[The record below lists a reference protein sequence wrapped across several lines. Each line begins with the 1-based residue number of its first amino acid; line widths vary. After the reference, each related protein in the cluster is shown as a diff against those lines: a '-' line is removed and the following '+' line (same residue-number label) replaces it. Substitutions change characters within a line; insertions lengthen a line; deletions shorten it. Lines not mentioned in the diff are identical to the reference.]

1 MTLSACQ
8 LTLGYQSNIIIPSV
22 SLTLNAGEITCLV
35 GANGCGKSTLL
46 KALAGVLKPRQGTI
60 TLKGKPLRDWPKKA
74 IAKEIAFLPQDPI
87 APDNI
92 SVYQLVSH
100 GRFAYQGLLGK
111 VTQKD
116 VDAIETALKLTGM
129 TKYKHRSFN
138 HLSGGEKQ
146 RGWLA
151 LCIAQQAKLLLLDE
165 PTTYLDIGHQYEILT
180 LLRELNQQQQLTIA
194 MVLHDIN
201 QASQFS
207 DRIVTLQDGNI
218 IADDTPIN
226 AVNEKMMMNVFGI
239 DVEMQTRRDG
249 NKIYPLAIPLGAR

>member
-1 MTLSACQ
+1 MTLSAYQ

-22 SLTLNAGEITCLV
+22 SLTLHAGEITCLV

-60 TLKGKPLRDWPKKA
+60 TLNEKPLKDWSKKA
-74 IAKEIAFLPQDPI
+74 LAKEIAFLPQDPM
-87 APDNI
+87 APDDI

-116 VDAIETALKLTGM
+116 VDAIENALKLTGM

-138 HLSGGEKQ
+138 HLSGGERQ

-165 PTTYLDIGHQYEILT
+165 PTTYLDIGHQYEILS
-180 LLRELNQQQQLTIA
+180 LLRALNQQQQLTIA

-201 QASQFS
+201 QASQFA
-207 DRIVTLQDGNI
+207 DRIVTLQHGNI
-218 IADDTPIN
+218 ITDDTPIN
-226 AVNEKMMMNVFGI
+226 AVNEKMMMKVFGI

>member
-8 LTLGYQSNIIIPSV
+8 LTLGYQSNIIIHSV

-138 HLSGGEKQ
+138 HLSGGERQ